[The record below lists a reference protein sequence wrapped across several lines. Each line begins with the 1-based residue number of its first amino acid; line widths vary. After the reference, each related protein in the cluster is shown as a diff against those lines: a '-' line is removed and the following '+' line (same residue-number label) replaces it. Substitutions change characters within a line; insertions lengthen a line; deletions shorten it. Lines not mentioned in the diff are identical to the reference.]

1 MAQPGPSKGTATES
15 RQDAGGHSFPALL
28 PGAVGMLILLVSVF
42 PTAGDI
48 HKHYY
53 DRIMPAI
60 VLVLSIIMIALAIR
74 CRQWVWVLPF
84 VLVVAFFNPT
94 YRLRLDAG
102 AETGWQVADILA
114 AACFLLGA
122 YFIYP
127 KLRAKTED
135 GTQGTTKS

>member
-1 MAQPGPSKGTATES
+1 MAKPGPSEGTTREPTP
-15 RQDAGGHSFPALL
+15 GTGEHSFPALV
-28 PGAVGMLILLVSVF
+28 PGAVATLILLISVF
-42 PTAGDI
+42 PTAGGL

-60 VLVLSIIMIALAIR
+60 VLVLSIVMIALAIR
-74 CRQWVWVLPF
+74 CRRWVWVLPF

-94 YRLRLDAG
+94 YLLRLDAG

-114 AACFLLGA
+114 AVCFLLGA

-127 KLRAKTED
+127 KLRAEAGD
-135 GTQGTTKS
+135 RAPGAEKS